1 MTATLPLPAEAP
13 PALPVPSAPPDG
25 IDDETLDIDVA
36 RLLDVVGH
44 RRDAPENGAR
54 VYEQLRRMA
63 SVHRLRYMGTPSVCT
78 TALVHEAYLK
88 LVRTDDVAW
97 NGRQHFFRVAAR
109 AMRQVLV
116 RDATRR
122 QTAKRGGGQAPVE
135 LNETM
140 HGAAMADDDVLAL
153 DEALGRLEALDA
165 RQAAVVEIRFFTG
178 LTLEETAETLGV
190 SVPTVSRDWRMA
202 RVWLAR
208 ALAA

>member
-1 MTATLPLPAEAP
+1 MPSPADP
-13 PALPVPSAPPDG
+13 FDPSV
-25 IDDETLDIDVA
+25 T
-36 RLLDVVGH
+36 RLLDAASRGES
-44 RRDAPENGAR
+44 DALDEVFPLVYGELQRLARKVRSGRAGAT
-54 VYEQLRRMA
+54 LN
-63 SVHRLRYMGTPSVCT
+63 T

-88 LVRTDDVAW
+88 LVRTDGMEWA
-97 NGRQHFFRVAAR
+97 GRQHFFRVAAR

-122 QTAKRGGGQAPVE
+122 QTDKRGGGQAPVA
-135 LNETM
+135 LNEAF
-140 HGAAMADDDVLAL
+140 HGGTMADEDMLAL
-153 DEALGRLEALDA
+153 DEALKRLESLDA

-178 LTLEETAETLGV
+178 LTLEETADTLGV

>member
-1 MTATLPLPAEAP
+1 MSMPSPAD
-13 PALPVPSAPPDG
+13 PVDG
-25 IDDETLDIDVA
+25 SVT
-36 RLLDVVGH
+36 RLLDAASRGEP
-44 RRDAPENGAR
+44 DALDEVFPLVYGELQQLARKVRSGRAGAT
-54 VYEQLRRMA
+54 LN
-63 SVHRLRYMGTPSVCT
+63 T

-88 LVRTDDVAW
+88 LVRSDDVAW
-97 NGRQHFFRVAAR
+97 AGRQHFFRVAAR

-122 QTAKRGGGQAPVE
+122 QTAKRGGGHADVSLDE
-135 LNETM
+135 AL
-140 HGAAMADDDVLAL
+140 HGGTMADDDVLAL
-153 DEALGRLEALDA
+153 DEALERLETLDA

-178 LTLEETAETLGV
+178 LTLEETAEALGV

>member
-1 MTATLPLPAEAP
+1 MPAPADPL
-13 PALPVPSAPPDG
+13 
-25 IDDETLDIDVA
+25 DVSVT
-36 RLLDVVGH
+36 RLLHAASRGEP
-44 RRDAPENGAR
+44 DALDEVFPL
-54 VYEQLRRMA
+54 VYGELQRLA
-63 SVHRLRYMGTPSVCT
+63 SKVRSGRAGDTLNT

>member
-1 MTATLPLPAEAP
+1 MT
-13 PALPVPSAPPDG
+13 
-25 IDDETLDIDVA
+25 
-36 RLLDVVGH
+36 RLLHAASRGEP
-44 RRDAPENGAR
+44 DALDEVFPLVYGELQRLAR
-54 VYEQLRRMA
+54 KVRSGRAGDTLN
-63 SVHRLRYMGTPSVCT
+63 T